1 MKKTGSLDLIKSINR
16 SLVLE
21 QIRGHQP
28 ITRAE
33 IAKKLNLSRSTVSL
47 IIDDLIEKKF
57 VSELGF
63 GDSTREGGRR
73 GMKLGFNPAS
83 AYGVG
88 VDIGGTKILV
98 VITDLDGNAVYK
110 EKRSSVNQIP
120 EMTEMIQDCIR
131 NSRIDLEQI
140 IAMGI
145 GIPGTFDRNTGVLLD
160 APALGLKNVNVKK
173 EIEPH
178 FPFPVFL
185 NNDVNCAALGERW
198 RGSGDNADDVV
209 FIAIGTGVG
218 SAIIANGTLVE
229 GHRSVAGEIGYFIT
243 PEEIRNHIVNRPDEF
258 GTFENKTS
266 GMALGKSGYSAE
278 ELFEQYAKG
287 DPKAADYVDQFVIE
301 MSAAIANIASLLNP
315 EKVIIG
321 GGVSESLASVMDGIK
336 KRVSESSPNR
346 STLPKR
352 HPPGKRRREAS
363 SDDAFDCHLSLR
375 LVNLKASSAFY
386 ASHNKRTLIAA
397 HHNFSRNSLRISL
410 ILIVSLKLLS
420 QFILLLQV
428 FPAVFLGIALQIV
441 LENQFSI
448 GRAC

>member
-1 MKKTGSLDLIKSINR
+1 MKKTGSLESIKNLNR

-21 QIRGHQP
+21 QIREHQP

-33 IAKKLNLSRSTVSL
+33 IAKKLNLSRSTVSI

-88 VDIGGTKILV
+88 VDIGGTKILM
-98 VITDLDGNAVYK
+98 VITDLDGNVVYK
-110 EKRSSVNQIP
+110 EKQSTVNELGGIIA
-120 EMTEMIQDCIR
+120 MIQECIR
-131 NSRIDLEQI
+131 NSGINLEQI

-145 GIPGTFDRNTGVLLD
+145 GIPGTFDKHTGILID

-173 EIEPH
+173 EFDPH
-178 FPFPVFL
+178 FQFPVFF

-218 SAIIANGTLVE
+218 SAIIAKGELIE
-229 GHRSVAGEIGYFIT
+229 GHSSTAGEIGYFIT
-243 PEEIRNHIVNRPDEF
+243 PEEIRNRVVNRPDEF

-266 GMALGKSGYSAE
+266 GTALGKSGYSAE
-278 ELFEQYAKG
+278 ELFERSVQG
-287 DPKAADYVDQFVIE
+287 DPKAEAWVKDFVIE

-321 GGVSESLASVMDGIK
+321 GGVSESLGSVIDGIK

-346 STLPKR
+346 TDIELAR
-352 HPPGKRRREAS
+352 LGG
-363 SDDAFDCHLSLR
+363 DAG
-375 LVNLKASSAFY
+375 AIGAIAYAF
-386 ASHNKRTLIAA
+386 
-397 HHNFSRNSLRISL
+397 
-410 ILIVSLKLLS
+410 
-420 QFILLLQV
+420 Q
-428 FPAVFLGIALQIV
+428 QI
-441 LENQFSI
+441 QDK
-448 GRAC
+448 